1 MRIGYVPRPAANN
14 NKMLNHTMSID
25 SLNIDVLLDN
35 LELAIRQQIV
45 ERKLQN
51 PLLIG
56 IHSGGAWIA
65 RHMHLRLGISEPLG
79 LLDITFYRDDFSQI
93 GMHPKVK
100 TSQLPPHLEGR
111 DIILIDDVF
120 YSGRTSRAA
129 LNEIFDY
136 GRPNQVVLAVLIERN
151 GRQIPLQPDCR
162 GIRIDLAEGQRIKLT
177 GPDPLGIEIQ
187 DLAGVAA

>member
-1 MRIGYVPRPAANN
+1 MPTS
-14 NKMLNHTMSID
+14 H
-25 SLNIDVLLDN
+25 LNIDSLLDN
-35 LELAIRQQIV
+35 LEAALRQQIAD
-45 ERKLQN
+45 RRLNK

-65 RHMHLRLGISEPLG
+65 QRIHERLKIAEPLG

-100 TSQLPPHLEGR
+100 PSHLPPHLEGR

-120 YSGRTSRAA
+120 YTGRTIRAA

-136 GRPNQVVLAVLIERN
+136 GRPSQVILAVLIERN
-151 GRQIPLQPDCR
+151 GRQIPLQPDCH
-162 GIRIDLAEGQRIKLT
+162 GTRIDLPEGQRIKLT
-177 GPDPLGIEIQ
+177 GPDPLGIHIETI
-187 DLAGVAA
+187 ARAA

>member
-1 MRIGYVPRPAANN
+1 MPISSLDINA
-14 NKMLNHTMSID
+14 LLD
-25 SLNIDVLLDN
+25 SLETN
-35 LELAIRQQIV
+35 IRQQIS
-45 ERKLQN
+45 ERDIKE

-65 RHMHLRLGISEPLG
+65 RHIHQRLGGTEPLG
-79 LLDITFYRDDFSQI
+79 LLDITFYRDDFSQV
-93 GMHPKVK
+93 GMHPNVK
-100 TSQLPPHLEGR
+100 ASQLPPHLEGR

-120 YSGRTSRAA
+120 YTGRTIRAA

-162 GIRIDLAEGQRIKLT
+162 GTYIELPEGQRIKLT
-177 GPDPLGIEIQ
+177 GPEPLGIAIQ
-187 DLAGVAA
+187 IVARAA